1 MDEKRIS
8 RIKIYNNLKIIS
20 SLKFDSMRTIFE
32 INFNEI

>member
-8 RIKIYNNLKIIS
+8 RIKIYNLKIIS